1 MTRVQ
6 LTEDGIQGVL
16 FDEGYPVLRI
26 TDGTFRGTMFAAGRN
41 LPFHVHLDVEGFL
54 VCAILRFVRSPES
67 EVLATRLYRRL
78 LELNQELMMAKLS
91 IDDDLDVILSVE
103 YPAAE
108 LDRSEVADAI
118 RVLAHYANE
127 LVDELEDLAAGL
139 ERPARMSSP
148 PDLRRSGAL

>member
-1 MTRVQ
+1 MTRVS
-6 LTEDGIQGVL
+6 LTEDGIQAVL
-16 FDEGYPVLRI
+16 SEEGYDVKRI
-26 TDGTFRGTMFAAGRN
+26 TDGTFRGSVFAAGRN

-54 VCAILRFVRSPES
+54 VCAILRFVRSPEY
-67 EVLATRLYRRL
+67 EHQAERLYKRL

-118 RVLAHYANE
+118 RVLAHYANQ
-127 LVDELEDLAAGL
+127 LIDELEDLAAGL
-139 ERPARMSSP
+139 EPPARMSSP
-148 PDLRRSGAL
+148 PDLRRTGAA

>member
-6 LTEDGIQGVL
+6 LTEDGIQAVL
-16 FDEGYPVLRI
+16 SEEGYDVRRI
-26 TDGTFRGTMFAAGRN
+26 TDGTFRGSVFAAGRN

-54 VCAILRFVRSPES
+54 VCAILRFVRSPEAES
-67 EVLATRLYRRL
+67 SAARLYARL
-78 LELNQELMMAKLS
+78 LELNQEMMMAKLS
-91 IDDDLDVILSVE
+91 IDDDLDVVLSVE

-127 LVDELEDLAAGL
+127 LIDELEDLAAGL
-139 ERPARMSSP
+139 EPPVRMSSP
-148 PDLRRSGAL
+148 PDLRRIGAA